1 MYEYSSKLY
10 DWDFSDSNL
19 EGCDLEIRTM
29 IENEESCKEAMKIG
43 SFLNL
48 FLILLYHDCVSSQT

>member
-1 MYEYSSKLY
+1 
-10 DWDFSDSNL
+10 
-19 EGCDLEIRTM
+19 M

-48 FLILLYHDCVSSQT
+48 FLISRLCFQPDIKHTKKHRLK